1 MQAAASI
8 ALLLMSGLTQ
18 PGVAQQTNPPGQTT
32 PSATQPAPPQ
42 AVQNDTT
49 GQHGLPQAPAPKA
62 TEPLYLRDTGTDY
75 TKPKSHL
82 WNPLAPYKATNVGP
96 PRLGNTPR
104 LDQLLQDGKIY
115 LSLSDAVTLALENNY
130 DIAIARINLD
140 IADTDILRTRAGGTI
155 RGVSTGLV
163 ANTIGG
169 TTSTIT
175 SGGGPGGTSA
185 GGGGGGAGANGLVL
199 STSGSGPVP
208 EVLDPVLTGTLEYE
222 AQTAPQLNT
231 LFTGGLAVLKR

>member
-49 GQHGLPQAPAPKA
+49 GQRGLPQAPAPKA

-115 LSLSDAVTLALENNY
+115 LSLSDAVTLANYRKTLRDRPSSSVLPDGLETCVHKLSGAAGVFDFQAVSRAASAVEGAIVERCAGRGAPGTVETSLDALLECIGRATTNSPTAVNTCRLPAGNY
-130 DIAIARINLD
+130 
-140 IADTDILRTRAGGTI
+140 
-155 RGVSTGLV
+155 
-163 ANTIGG
+163 
-169 TTSTIT
+169 
-175 SGGGPGGTSA
+175 SA
-185 GGGGGGAGANGLVL
+185 H
-199 STSGSGPVP
+199 
-208 EVLDPVLTGTLEYE
+208 
-222 AQTAPQLNT
+222 
-231 LFTGGLAVLKR
+231 